1 MLLKKYEKNPILRP
15 VKENPWE
22 SERVFNCATVY
33 EKGKVHIIYRAQGE
47 DGISRLGYAL
57 SSDGFHIEERS
68 ELPIFSPINLSEV
81 SGCEDPRITRIED
94 SYYMTYTAYGK
105 RGWSK
110 RMKQRLAQVAITSIP
125 VNDFFDRRWDWGKR
139 VFPFPGV
146 DSKNSVLFPRKF
158 QGKFVMYHRIPPHI
172 WVAYSDTLEDW
183 STSYHKIVMSPSEE
197 WEKVKIGSGAPPIET
212 EKGWLFIYHGVDER
226 FTYRLGL
233 ALVDKKDP
241 TKISKLEKPILEPT
255 EEYEGKIVFS
265 CGAVVLGEKILVYYG
280 ANDRVICVAE
290 AELSELL
297 SLF

>member
-1 MLLKKYEKNPILRP
+1 
-15 VKENPWE
+15 
-22 SERVFNCATVY
+22 
-33 EKGKVHIIYRAQGE
+33 
-47 DGISRLGYAL
+47 
-57 SSDGFHIEERS
+57 
-68 ELPIFSPINLSEV
+68 
-81 SGCEDPRITRIED
+81 
-94 SYYMTYTAYGK
+94 
-105 RGWSK
+105 
-110 RMKQRLAQVAITSIP
+110 
-125 VNDFFDRRWDWGKR
+125 
-139 VFPFPGV
+139 
-146 DSKNSVLFPRKF
+146 
-158 QGKFVMYHRIPPHI
+158 
-172 WVAYSDTLEDW
+172 
-183 STSYHKIVMSPSEE
+183 MSPSEE

-241 TKISKLEKPILEPT
+241 TKISKLQKPILEPT